1 MKSRVNLNPGD
12 LQMKAALLLI
22 VFALAL
28 PLTAFAD
35 GITLTNRF
43 GSIAISNAGI
53 TLIGSQLTSF
63 NGIKA
68 APGHSLGSVS
78 FSTGV
83 LTSGSIAAGGTF
95 SSSGST
101 FNVTGSG
108 KGVPHGA
115 IFTGSFTGPVTW
127 TLTSKI
133 GANLTYT
140 LSGTISGMLSTG
152 RMVSGTTTQT
162 IYSTSGQL
170 SQGIGHIRAGST
182 TLPVPEPNTLVMLG
196 TGLCV
201 MAGLF
206 RGKFSGLRTIL

>member
-1 MKSRVNLNPGD
+1 
-12 LQMKAALLLI
+12 MKAALLFI
-22 VFALAL
+22 VLALAL

-35 GITLTNRF
+35 GIVLTNQL

-53 TLIGSQLTSF
+53 TSIGSQLTSF
-63 NGIKA
+63 NGVKA

-83 LTSGSIAAGGTF
+83 LTAGSIAAGGTF

-108 KGVPHGA
+108 KGVPHSA
-115 IFTGSFTGPVTW
+115 IFTGSFTGPITW

-133 GANLTYT
+133 GATLTYT
-140 LSGTISGMLSTG
+140 LSGTISGMLYTG

-162 IYSTSGQL
+162 IYSTSDQM
-170 SQGIGHIRAGST
+170 SKGIGHVRAGST
-182 TLPVPEPNTLVMLG
+182 TLAVPEPNTLLMLG
-196 TGLCV
+196 TGLGA

-206 RGKFSGLRTIL
+206 RYKFSRRL

>member
-1 MKSRVNLNPGD
+1 
-12 LQMKAALLLI
+12 MKAALLLI
-22 VFALAL
+22 VLALAL

-35 GITLTNRF
+35 GIVLTNQL

-53 TLIGSQLTSF
+53 TSTGSQLMSF

-68 APGHSLGSVS
+68 LPGHSLGSVS
-78 FSTGV
+78 FSTGAM
-83 LTSGSIAAGGTF
+83 TSGSIAAGGTF

-101 FNVTGSG
+101 FNVTGNG

-115 IFTGSFTGPVTW
+115 IFTGSFTGPITW
-127 TLTSKI
+127 TLISKI
-133 GANLTYT
+133 GADLTYT
-140 LSGTISGMLSTG
+140 LSGAISGMLYTG

-182 TLPVPEPNTLVMLG
+182 TLAVPEPNTLSMLG
-196 TGLCV
+196 TGLV
-201 MAGLF
+201 AMAGMF
-206 RGKFSGLRTIL
+206 RRKLVG

>member
-1 MKSRVNLNPGD
+1 
-12 LQMKAALLLI
+12 MKAALLLI
-22 VFALAL
+22 VLALAL

-35 GITLTNRF
+35 GIVLTNQL

-53 TLIGSQLTSF
+53 TSTGSQLTSF

-68 APGHSLGSVS
+68 PPGHSLGSVS
-78 FSTGV
+78 FSTGA
-83 LTSGSIAAGGTF
+83 LTSGSITAGGTF

-101 FNVTGSG
+101 FNVTGNG

-115 IFTGSFTGPVTW
+115 IFTGSFTGPITW
-127 TLTSKI
+127 TLTSKV
-133 GANLTYT
+133 GATLTYT
-140 LSGTISGMLSTG
+140 LSGTISGMLYTG

-182 TLPVPEPNTLVMLG
+182 TLAVPEPNTLSMLG
-196 TGLCV
+196 TGLV
-201 MAGLF
+201 AMAGMF
-206 RGKFSGLRTIL
+206 RRKLVG